1 MHKFDVGQPVQ
12 FRRNLR
18 PWQQG
23 TFTVLRVLAGGSV
36 PEYRIKSADEPY
48 ERIAS
53 EGELQSIRTAH
64 IRPAA

>member
-1 MHKFDVGQPVQ
+1 MHKFEVGQPVQ

-23 TFTVLRVLAGGSV
+23 TFTVLKVLAGASV

-48 ERIAS
+48 ERSAS
-53 EGELQSIRTAH
+53 EDELQDVHTGH